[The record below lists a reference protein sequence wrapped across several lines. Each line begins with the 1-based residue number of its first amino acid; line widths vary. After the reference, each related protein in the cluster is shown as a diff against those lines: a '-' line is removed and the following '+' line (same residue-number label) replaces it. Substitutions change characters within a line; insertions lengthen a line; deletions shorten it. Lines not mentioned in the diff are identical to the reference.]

1 MSRGAI
7 VACSCS
13 SRLPQDV
20 VLESSHDVF
29 EKRRCSQSIM
39 FLWKQRRSEAICI
52 VPKRVGVGEDN
63 WGEQASMYQM
73 GVLKNPAPTGPT
85 SHTHTPNAIST
96 CFT

>member
-29 EKRRCSQSIM
+29 EKRRRSQSIM
-39 FLWKQRRSEAICI
+39 AVKHPS
-52 VPKRVGVGEDN
+52 
-63 WGEQASMYQM
+63 ASMISKKSNEKGGEEHVGALQENY
-73 GVLKNPAPTGPT
+73 AP
-85 SHTHTPNAIST
+85 SFSL
-96 CFT
+96 